1 MNENGRKLQIGVVGS
16 AGQEEYPLGG
26 GASSRLLEK
35 SRLLGRLLADR
46 GVVVVTGGKGGVMD
60 AVSKGVKSQGGIT
73 VGIVSGGNRFVS
85 NPSTD
90 IEVLTGASSDGF
102 DEFLLVTMS
111 DALIVLGGGAG
122 TLQEIAI
129 AYRQGKPIITLGETG
144 GWADKVR
151 GCYLDTRKIVKI
163 ESELSPEGA
172 VDRIIELARV
182 RHHGRSS

>member
-1 MNENGRKLQIGVVGS
+1 
-16 AGQEEYPLGG
+16 
-26 GASSRLLEK
+26 
-35 SRLLGRLLADR
+35 
-46 GVVVVTGGKGGVMD
+46 
-60 AVSKGVKSQGGIT
+60 
-73 VGIVSGGNRFVS
+73 
-85 NPSTD
+85 
-90 IEVLTGASSDGF
+90 
-102 DEFLLVTMS
+102 MS